1 MAFTEEIAGYFAD
14 FGVDAVVGGVT
25 VRCIFDNSFLD
36 TLGIVAG
43 TQPMV
48 LAKSADVSAISVGA
62 AVTIASVIYAV
73 AEIQPDGTGL
83 TRLMLKP

>member
-1 MAFTEEIAGYFAD
+1 MAFTEDLAGYFAD

-36 TLGIVAG
+36 TLGIVAD
-43 TQPMV
+43 TRPMV
-48 LAKSADVSAISVGA
+48 LAKSADVSAVSVGA
-62 AVTIASVIYAV
+62 AVTIASVGYVV
-73 AEIQPDGTGL
+73 AEIQPDGTGI